1 MTSFPRTLSL
11 LPAAYINSH
20 AQMCLTYISR
30 LCIPSPS
37 LSLLLLP
44 ADTILQHCP
53 FLHLLPSEVSVR
65 PSCQLPQILSSTRVH
80 SDPQVPAPVF
90 TFSLAARSVNKN
102 KFQDLKTSLVYP
114 SASQHKWGLV
124 LGLVGLGGASITTKG
139 KNALRQSMTAFN
151 PSNLGASCLC
161 CK

>member
-1 MTSFPRTLSL
+1 MIASQRRWNFLLVLKGSRRATTLSYALLRVTLGRLLVCLLLKFLSFCTQTAVWSFPSTGTSHMTSFPRTLSL

-65 PSCQLPQILSSTRVH
+65 PSCQLPQILSSTLKI
-80 SDPQVPAPVF
+80 VF
-90 TFSLAARSVNKN
+90 
-102 KFQDLKTSLVYP
+102 
-114 SASQHKWGLV
+114 SA
-124 LGLVGLGGASITTKG
+124 I
-139 KNALRQSMTAFN
+139 F
-151 PSNLGASCLC
+151 SCLSFC
-161 CK
+161 